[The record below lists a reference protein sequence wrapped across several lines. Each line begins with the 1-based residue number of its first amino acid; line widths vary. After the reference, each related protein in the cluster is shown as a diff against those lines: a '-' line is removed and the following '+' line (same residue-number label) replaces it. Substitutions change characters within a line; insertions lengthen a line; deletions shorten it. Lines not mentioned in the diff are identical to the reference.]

1 MICDSVTLEIS
12 SCLSADSSFRKK
24 MESEM
29 KCNVSEKWSPMMPK
43 GLDFEVSHHPL
54 TMRQVV
60 NLIIAM
66 ERFKDSGSES
76 VMSTEFRDEHLL
88 DMMLDSVVEGNHTDE
103 ILFQNYRFKSS

>member
-12 SCLSADSSFRKK
+12 FCRFFFIQKKK

-29 KCNVSEKWSPMMPK
+29 KCNVSEMWSPKMPQ
-43 GLDFEVSHHPL
+43 GLDFEISHHPL
-54 TMRQVV
+54 TMRHVV

-66 ERFKDSGSES
+66 ERFKGSSSES
-76 VMSTEFRDEHLL
+76 VLSTEFRDEHLL

-103 ILFQNYRFKSS
+103 TLFQNYRI